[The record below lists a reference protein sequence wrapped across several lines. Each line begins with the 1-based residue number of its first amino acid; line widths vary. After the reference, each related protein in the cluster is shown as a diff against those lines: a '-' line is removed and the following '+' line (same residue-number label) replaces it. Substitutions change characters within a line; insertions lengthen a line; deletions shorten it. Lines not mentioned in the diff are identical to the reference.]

1 MKKKKPSRKSLNR
14 KKDVLGNRTN
24 PNDSNLLCLG
34 ANNSRISRG
43 LTHLGT
49 PGPITRSKYT
59 NTHDQSKALVSLC
72 VPKRLCQ
79 SWESAFDD
87 CRDADRA
94 LDALRFSECSLPPS
108 GKFGITPLCWLEHAF
123 RTSIG
128 YPFEMVLASI
138 ISFHQISSNL
148 ILFSTEDSPCIRLDM
163 TMLHSL

>member
-1 MKKKKPSRKSLNR
+1 MTKKKPSRKSLNR

-24 PNDSNLLCLG
+24 PNDGNLLCLG
-34 ANNSRISRG
+34 ANNRRVSRG

-49 PGPITRSKYT
+49 PGGPVSRSKYT
-59 NTHDQSKALVSLC
+59 NTHDQTKALVSLC
-72 VPKRLCQ
+72 VPNRFCQ

-128 YPFEMVLASI
+128 YPFEIDLGSSPVSSLFTKLAP
-138 ISFHQISSNL
+138 ISSSL
-148 ILFSTEDSPCIRLDM
+148 VLKARLV
-163 TMLHSL
+163 LG